1 MQCGAP
7 CKLVCAWLPHT
18 DSGAFLTHAWLMQ
31 AMSRPTY
38 NTVLQYAKA
47 KPAIIFAPT
56 RRHAQAIAT
65 DILTYTAG
73 DAAPTRF
80 LKVPLDTLE
89 PFLERVTDTAAHTC
103 ASAGVGILHD
113 TMSQE
118 DIKTINHL
126 FNSNALQVC
135 PVRRSGRGYAHACY
149 AALPLSVQIQSRTD
163 QGRIVVDYGGICCG
177 HIPEIYNRSKTR
189 GQRTWR

>member
-1 MQCGAP
+1 
-7 CKLVCAWLPHT
+7 
-18 DSGAFLTHAWLMQ
+18 MQ

-38 NTVLQYAKA
+38 NTVLEYAKA

-56 RRHAQAIAT
+56 RRHAQSIAT

-126 FNSNALQVC
+126 FKSNALQVRA
-135 PVRRSGRGYAHACY
+135 RRSERRRRSCICILHSSAWIDRDLFIRIRPGSRPWELFGHQLQEICPEHQTYLGRFARVLSTCDAAHGATSCD
-149 AALPLSVQIQSRTD
+149 R
-163 QGRIVVDYGGICCG
+163 G
-177 HIPEIYNRSKTR
+177 HPR
-189 GQRTWR
+189 